1 VKDTELRV
9 TGSYVDT
16 RAFGGKAVRFG
27 TDVVY
32 QGKVHLR
39 AGYVGHDRLV
49 DATEALGFGLQ
60 SGSLVFDIA
69 RTFGGIQADNGQAPV
84 WVSLRYLF

>member
-1 VKDTELRV
+1 
-9 TGSYVDT
+9 
-16 RAFGGKAVRFG
+16 
-27 TDVVY
+27 
-32 QGKVHLR
+32 
-39 AGYVGHDRLV
+39 VGHDRLAG
-49 DATEALGFGLQ
+49 ATASLGFGLQ